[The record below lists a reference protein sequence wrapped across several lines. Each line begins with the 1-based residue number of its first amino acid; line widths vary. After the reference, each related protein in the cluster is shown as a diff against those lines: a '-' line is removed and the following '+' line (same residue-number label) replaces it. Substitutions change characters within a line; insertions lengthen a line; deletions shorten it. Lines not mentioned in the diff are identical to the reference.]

1 MTNHADP
8 IDKASELA
16 DAFTEHS
23 IQAVQARNKPEQ
35 VKNPDGTWP
44 HEECIECGDTLPL
57 ARKELGRVKC
67 ISCQEI
73 FEKHTRSWR

>member
-44 HEECIECGDTLPL
+44 HEECVDCGEDIPTPRL
-57 ARKELGRVKC
+57 ELGKVRC
-67 ISCQEI
+67 IHCQTLK
-73 FEKHTRSWR
+73 EKKANGF